1 MSDNGGGI
9 PCPPLPQLAVALG
22 ITGHR
27 VIDPQSRDGLASALG
42 SLCASIR
49 AKVVE
54 IGREHAALFDDCPPA
69 LTMVS
74 PLAEG
79 ADRLAAEAAL
89 KNNYALHAMLPF
101 PRDIYA
107 DDFAGDALADYN
119 RLLDHAESVCE
130 LPARRLHDP
139 RGYVLV
145 GEATVAQCDIL
156 IAVWDGEESRGRG
169 GTADV
174 IDHAVRRGVP
184 VIHVL
189 STAPATQT
197 VLWSGFDVMEP
208 DFITHEEAPK
218 RALDETVID
227 FVIRR
232 LIAPPTESP
241 ELGIFLAETEQL
253 TRWRPEWSLMLA
265 SVGVQQLKKSSF
277 RAAPY
282 EEIARLDWATYRKGV
297 EEACGP
303 FAQMERLERAFAW
316 ADGLAQHYA
325 NIFRSGVVLNFAGA
339 ALAVLL
345 SLMAGLMP
353 QQKIILLLA
362 ELLVI
367 AAVIANTAYG
377 TRRQWH
383 RRWLDYRFL
392 AEQLRPLRSLRLL
405 GAGSISTR
413 GGTGSTRWTDWYA
426 QAIWRTLGAPPTFG
440 HPDALSALAEHVAAH
455 ELAGQVS
462 YNRSSAHRMHKLDH
476 RLHNLGL
483 ALFAVTILVGVGT
496 LIGLLFAYEKVG
508 PFAPLLGTLSA
519 ALPTLGAGIFGIRGA
534 GDFAGTAGRSA
545 ETARRLEHVVG
556 ILRRDDI
563 DQGIAARAAEQAAAI
578 MLADLGEW
586 RSTYTHRK
594 LAIPS

>member
-1 MSDNGGGI
+1 MSH
-9 PCPPLPQLAVALG
+9 PPLPPLALTLG

-27 VIDPQSRDGLASALG
+27 VIDPQNREGLASALDA
-42 SLCASIR
+42 LCARIR
-49 AKVVE
+49 ARVIE
-54 IGREHAALFDDCPPA
+54 IGRECSALFENGPVA

-89 KNNYALHAMLPF
+89 QNDYALHAMLPF
-101 PRDIYA
+101 PREIYA
-107 DDFAGDALADYN
+107 EDFAGDALADYN
-119 RLLDHAESVCE
+119 RLLDHAEAICE
-130 LPARRLHDP
+130 LPALRLHDP

-184 VIHVL
+184 VIHVP
-189 STAPATQT
+189 TDEPHAQT
-197 VLWSGFDVMEP
+197 VLWSGLDVMEP
-208 DFITHEEAPK
+208 GFITHEEAPQ
-218 RALDETVID
+218 RELDEAVLD
-227 FVIRR
+227 FVLRS
-232 LIAPPTESP
+232 LVAPPPDSA
-241 ELGIFLAETEQL
+241 ELRIFLQETEKL

-265 SVGVQQLKKSSF
+265 MFGVQPLRRTSF
-277 RAAPY
+277 HSARY
-282 EEIARLDWATYRKGV
+282 EDIARLDWATYRKGV

-325 NIFRSGVVLNFAGA
+325 NVFRSGVVLNFAGA

-353 QQKIILLLA
+353 HHKLILLLA
-362 ELLVI
+362 ELFVI

-426 QAIWRTLGAPPTFG
+426 QAIWRTLSAPPTFG
-440 HPDALSALAEHVAAH
+440 HPDALGALARHVATH
-455 ELAGQVS
+455 ELVGQVA
-462 YNRSSAHRMHKLDH
+462 YNRSSAHRMHELDH
-476 RLHNLGL
+476 RLHHLGL
-483 ALFAVTILVGVGT
+483 ALFAVTILVGIGT
-496 LIGLLFAYEKVG
+496 LFGLLFAYEVIQ
-508 PFAPLLGTLSA
+508 PFAAFLGTLSA
-519 ALPTLGAGIFGIRGA
+519 ALPTMGGGIFGIRGA

-545 ETARRLEHVVG
+545 ETARRLEHVAD
-556 ILRRDDI
+556 ILRRDGI
-563 DQGIAARAAEQAAAI
+563 DQGIAARAIEQAAAI